1 MKREPNPWRS
11 VSRAALG
18 VYTALLLTATHWP
31 GLVVQ
36 GPVDWTDKII
46 HCGVFCIWTCL
57 FYLAQ
62 LIGGCTCGKRR
73 LIWAIVSGFCFA
85 VFDETTQPIF
95 NRVFDL
101 LDLAADCLGVLL
113 AAGLITGARR
123 VWPRFRG
130 DLGE

>member
-1 MKREPNPWRS
+1 MNQPASPWRTP
-11 VSRAALG
+11 VRIAWAL
-18 VYTALLLTATHWP
+18 YTLALLTATHWP
-31 GLVVQ
+31 GLVVD

-57 FYLAQ
+57 FYLSQ

-73 LIWAIVSGFCFA
+73 LIWAVVAGSSFA

-95 NRVFDL
+95 DRVFDL
-101 LDLAADCLGVLL
+101 LDLAADCLGVVL
-113 AAGLITGARR
+113 AAGLIAAARR

-130 DLGE
+130 DLAK